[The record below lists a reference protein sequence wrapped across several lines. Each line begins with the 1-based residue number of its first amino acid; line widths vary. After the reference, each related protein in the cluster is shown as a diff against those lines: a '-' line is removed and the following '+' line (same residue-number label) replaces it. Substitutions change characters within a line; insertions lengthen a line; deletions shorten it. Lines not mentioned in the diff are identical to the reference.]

1 MDLKTLMPFG
11 RRDVATA
18 EDAFTSLRRE
28 MDRLLDETSRS
39 FGVPRFW
46 GGEAAAAGMK
56 VDMKE
61 TEATV
66 ELDAEL
72 PGVEEK
78 DIELL
83 LDDGMLTIR
92 GEKRQERQEQDKGYH
107 LVERSYGSFMRRIA
121 MPVPVDEAKVTA
133 RFQKGVLHVTLPKS
147 PAAEAKARKIA
158 ITPAA

>member
-28 MDRLLDETSRS
+28 MDRLFDETSRS

-46 GGEAAAAGMK
+46 GGEAAAGMK

-66 ELDAEL
+66 EIDAEL

-83 LDDGMLTIR
+83 LDDDMLTIK
-92 GEKRQERQEQDKGYH
+92 GEKRQERQEKDKGYH

-121 MPVPVDEAKVTA
+121 VPVPVDEGKVTA

-147 PAAEAKARKIA
+147 PTAETKARKIA